1 MRILGIETSCDETA
15 AAVAEASGKEFKI
28 LSGVVS
34 SQIKIH
40 KKYGGVVPEVAARK
54 HTEVIFDVI
63 KKSLPASLLQRR
75 GLKGIDLIA
84 VTNGPG
90 LVTSLRVGVLAAQ
103 MIATMAKKPLV
114 GVNHI
119 EAHLLSPFLSRHY
132 ERSRAERG
140 NLGIASEN
148 TPRNDKKIEFPAV
161 GLIVSGGHTELV
173 LIKNFGDYELIG
185 ETRDDAVGEAFDKVA
200 KILGLGYPGGPAVA
214 VAAAKFQISNF
225 KFQKNSKLKLPRP
238 MIDSPDF
245 DFSFSGLKTAV
256 LYLTEKLSPAQIKK
270 LTPAIAAEFQ
280 QAAIDVLVAK
290 TARAAK
296 KFNAKSV
303 LLGGGVS
310 ANKELREQLGAAV
323 KETGAGYFI
332 PKMEFTGDNAA
343 MIAFAGWK
351 KYQRKKKNEVFD
363 LAAEPNLTL

>member
-1 MRILGIETSCDETA
+1 
-15 AAVAEASGKEFKI
+15 
-28 LSGVVS
+28 
-34 SQIKIH
+34 
-40 KKYGGVVPEVAARK
+40 
-54 HTEVIFDVI
+54 
-63 KKSLPASLLQRR
+63 
-75 GLKGIDLIA
+75 
-84 VTNGPG
+84 
-90 LVTSLRVGVLAAQ
+90 
-103 MIATMAKKPLV
+103 
-114 GVNHI
+114 
-119 EAHLLSPFLSRHY
+119 
-132 ERSRAERG
+132 
-140 NLGIASEN
+140 
-148 TPRNDKKIEFPAV
+148 
-161 GLIVSGGHTELV
+161 
-173 LIKNFGDYELIG
+173 
-185 ETRDDAVGEAFDKVA
+185 
-200 KILGLGYPGGPAVA
+200 
-214 VAAAKFQISNF
+214 
-225 KFQKNSKLKLPRP
+225 